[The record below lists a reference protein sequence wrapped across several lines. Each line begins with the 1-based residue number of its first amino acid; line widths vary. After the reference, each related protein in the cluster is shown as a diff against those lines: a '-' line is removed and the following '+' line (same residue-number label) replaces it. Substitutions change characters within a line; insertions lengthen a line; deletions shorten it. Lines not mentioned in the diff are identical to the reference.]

1 MIAKPIVSFNAG
13 ELSPWLDGRID
24 LEKYGAGCRKLDNFL
39 LTPYGGVRRRPG
51 LQWVDELESEPGV
64 ASTRVGR
71 LIPFQFSA
79 TVNYMLLLNEDTIS
93 FYLGGTSPAQTANV
107 VDTTWADADLI
118 EVQTAQQNDVMYL
131 THGSKPPQR
140 LTRQEPTVFNIEDAN
155 WKWAPM
161 RDENQDEAITISAS
175 AVDGGNVIL
184 TGVGTDWEDN
194 LIGARFRIAHERV
207 EGEWGANLSLDSK
220 KDYDRLSDEVLIQ
233 GDWTFTK
240 SGGLLKGGVKLQ
252 RFNSAKSGTWED
264 LRSYH
269 DLGEN
274 SPIASG
280 YEDELVRM
288 RIWGG
293 QDAWDGST
301 PSNPTT
307 MLEAGD
313 GEPYGEVEVVS
324 VESTTSMTVNVKHRL
339 FKTDATHLW
348 SEGAFSVKSGY
359 PSSVVFH
366 EGRLVFGGTDLDPQ
380 DLWGSKSDDYL
391 NFRSGTNDDDSY
403 HHRLSAGEHNR
414 ITWMVSERKLVI
426 GTTGGE
432 FVVGG
437 DDSKDIITPSSKS
450 ARRHSNQGSAKV
462 QAAFVNDAIIYAQ
475 RGGRKIFEYGY
486 VFQRDRYKPIDL
498 TRLGEHITKQG
509 VTQFAFQQQR
519 DRILW
524 VVTSTGELAGLT
536 YERDEDVL
544 GWHNHSTEGG
554 TFDSVAVMHG
564 SDEEDEVWTVVAR
577 TVGGASKR
585 YLERMEPS
593 QYKTQEDGTKAR
605 FFYVDSGLVQT
616 GTDLAGINLAHLEGE
631 VVQLNA
637 DGVQYSGIT
646 VASGVAALPSGKT
659 ASKIIGGIK
668 ITSRLE
674 PMKIDSPTNNGT
686 SRGRE
691 GQITRLDVNLWQSL
705 GGKFGETAIG
715 AVSGLDLDDI
725 VYRASDS
732 PMDAAPSLFTGEF
745 ELDCDF
751 SIREEVT
758 VGIVN
763 DSIYPMSILMLILKM
778 EFQGDQ

>member
-51 LQWVDELESEPGV
+51 LQWVAELVSEPGV

-194 LIGARFRIAHERV
+194 LIGARFRIAHERISENWTV
-207 EGEWGANLSLDSK
+207 NLRLNNGVKTAYSDELLVQGGWTLSRSGAGGFDAGVHRLQRFSDREGEWEDIRVYDEIGDANPL
-220 KDYDRLSDEVLIQ
+220 
-233 GDWTFTK
+233 
-240 SGGLLKGGVKLQ
+240 
-252 RFNSAKSGTWED
+252 
-264 LRSYH
+264 
-269 DLGEN
+269 
-274 SPIASG
+274 ASG
-280 YEDELVRM
+280 LEEELVRM
-288 RIWGG
+288 RIK
-293 QDAWDGST
+293 AEPHDGERG
-301 PSNPTT
+301 NDIVVL
-307 MLEAGD
+307 LETSD

-593 QYKTQEDGTKAR
+593 QYKTQEDGTKDSC
-605 FFYVDSGLVQT
+605 FYVDSGLVQT
-616 GTDLAGINLAHLEGE
+616 GTDLTGINLAHLEGE